1 MKSEEILQEKTVSG
15 KGLPKLSVEQEQLG
29 HRVYV
34 VGFNGWRLENV
45 FSLETPQLVGKGTF
59 SLSLKRPQSFV
70 IYIP

>member
-34 VGFNGWRLENV
+34 VGFNG
-45 FSLETPQLVGKGTF
+45 
-59 SLSLKRPQSFV
+59 
-70 IYIP
+70 